1 MFSECVSQ
9 LPRAQTCSENAP
21 LSDNFFPFFFLKKNP
36 KKTTEKA
43 KPIHS
48 LLGLLVWLGLSYTKK
63 LKCKTMHVVVR
74 ISACF
79 TGCISEGIL
88 TISPVF
94 KSKGFLMQGIL
105 VISSST
111 LVAAGTG
118 NFVNK

>member
-1 MFSECVSQ
+1 
-9 LPRAQTCSENAP
+9 
-21 LSDNFFPFFFLKKNP
+21 
-36 KKTTEKA
+36 
-43 KPIHS
+43 
-48 LLGLLVWLGLSYTKK
+48 
-63 LKCKTMHVVVR
+63 MHVVVR
-74 ISACF
+74 ISVCF